1 MYFPYFR
8 GKQYELFTIRESA
21 RLICDSEF
29 TPVIEPVR
37 ETSGGLVKTL
47 DEIVKCHGKAIIV
60 ANPDHGNYKNDSN
73 GIAKLLKDK
82 YADYKDISL
91 GILLNEKITLNE
103 IQEIL
108 VSSEDR
114 ASSFI
119 HAGYTGAKSLA
130 ESLGKNLGKYD
141 HIFLEDKS
149 GKLYQ
154 RYFKSKTSKRILLR
168 DGFRRRPNR
177 AHPSKEYFSDLH
189 VTFEDEGM
197 QGFGDFLI
205 VGDYYSETGGPAY
218 AVAIHLTFIDRS
230 KDDEMHI
237 QHFKSIRQDD
247 PKDPAGKFAE
257 ALQELINEIERPDTQ
272 IFRSSAIDE
281 FSELYERGHF
291 PGLGYVK
298 KLSMKH
304 HIETLADYFGRQK

>member
-8 GKQYELFTIRESA
+8 GKQYELVTIRESA
-21 RLICDSEF
+21 RLLCDSEF
-29 TPVIEPVR
+29 IPVIEPVR

-47 DEIVKCHGKAIIV
+47 DEIVKCHGRAIIV

-114 ASSFI
+114 VSSFI

-130 ESLGKNLGKYD
+130 ESLRESLGKYD

-154 RYFKSKTSKRILLR
+154 RHFKSKTSKRILLR
-168 DGFRRRPNR
+168 DGFKRRPNR

-189 VTFEDEGM
+189 ATFEDEGM

-218 AVAIHLTFIDRS
+218 AVAIHLTFIDKS
-230 KDDEMHI
+230 DEMYI
-237 QHFKSIRQDD
+237 QHFKSTRQDD

-272 IFRSSAIDE
+272 IFRSSAIGE

-304 HIETLADYFGRQK
+304 HIETLADYFGSQK